1 MYRHIV
7 SLRAGFGDIVDKV
20 EEGGRKGNKVRELEQ
35 EIETLEAR
43 NTNLNL
49 ERVTEDLTQVQKENK
64 ELKDKL
70 RAMQNA

>member
-1 MYRHIV
+1 M

-64 ELKDKL
+64 ELKEKL